1 MKDDNQ
7 YSSCSKPLTSPY
19 MVKTAN
25 AVSLNPLSE
34 KSKERYIMA
43 YEKLLKLRKINKTKS
58 FSENVFL
65 TNFNK
70 LYTKIKPSTRWS
82 IYSMLKSMK
91 NMKHNINVG
100 IYLKLQVFFKEK
112 IEYTKRKNSN
122 VLTSTDVKNVLTKLL
137 IFNIL

>member
-7 YSSCSKPLTSPY
+7 YSSCIEPFTSPY
-19 MVKTAN
+19 MVITAN
-25 AVSLNPLSE
+25 AVSLNLLPE

-43 YEKLLKLRKINKTKS
+43 YEKLLKLRKINKTKL

-70 LYTKIKPSTRWS
+70 LSTEIKPSTLWS

-100 IYLKLQVFFKEK
+100 TYSFK
-112 IEYTKRKNSN
+112 T
-122 VLTSTDVKNVLTKLL
+122 TSSLENRVG
-137 IFNIL
+137 